1 MKSNFND
8 SFWFFHISV
17 GDQNCCRDNDT
28 GCACSQGNL
37 EADQAGQ
44 DHEFEEQHCYGQVS
58 CTNRQQTIASMSH
71 WNSKIRKIVH
81 WLRDCCSQFYDLTF
95 LILKKK
101 NNDEKRRKM
110 TGKNSKEESTRANV
124 QIQDQKTNKAIQD
137 ALQHIQDSDKSSS
150 AVRDLVDETVS
161 VEGK

>member
-1 MKSNFND
+1 MTKGLLFSILRPDVFD
-8 SFWFFHISV
+8 S
-17 GDQNCCRDNDT
+17 
-28 GCACSQGNL
+28 
-37 EADQAGQ
+37 E
-44 DHEFEEQHCYGQVS
+44 
-58 CTNRQQTIASMSH
+58 
-71 WNSKIRKIVH
+71 
-81 WLRDCCSQFYDLTF
+81 
-95 LILKKK
+95 KK

>member
-1 MKSNFND
+1 LTKGLLFSILRPDVFD
-8 SFWFFHISV
+8 S
-17 GDQNCCRDNDT
+17 
-28 GCACSQGNL
+28 
-37 EADQAGQ
+37 E
-44 DHEFEEQHCYGQVS
+44 
-58 CTNRQQTIASMSH
+58 
-71 WNSKIRKIVH
+71 
-81 WLRDCCSQFYDLTF
+81 
-95 LILKKK
+95 KKK